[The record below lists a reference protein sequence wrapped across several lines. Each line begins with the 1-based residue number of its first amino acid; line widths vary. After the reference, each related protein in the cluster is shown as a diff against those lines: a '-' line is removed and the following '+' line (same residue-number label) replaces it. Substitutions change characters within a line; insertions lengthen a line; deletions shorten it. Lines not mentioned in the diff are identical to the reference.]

1 MEDAALLSGFLF
13 FSKFALARSRRRLT
27 GAVRGSANNWG
38 SMSESRIGE
47 GVLDVASIDSGV
59 AGGELACAWE
69 RDVDIL
75 ARGGMMILAL
85 TRARYPTVPA
95 EDMGVVLKVIVG
107 VCMPTSSC

>member
-1 MEDAALLSGFLF
+1 M
-13 FSKFALARSRRRLT
+13 SK
-27 GAVRGSANNWG
+27 
-38 SMSESRIGE
+38 SRISE

-85 TRARYPTVPA
+85 T
-95 EDMGVVLKVIVG
+95 
-107 VCMPTSSC
+107 